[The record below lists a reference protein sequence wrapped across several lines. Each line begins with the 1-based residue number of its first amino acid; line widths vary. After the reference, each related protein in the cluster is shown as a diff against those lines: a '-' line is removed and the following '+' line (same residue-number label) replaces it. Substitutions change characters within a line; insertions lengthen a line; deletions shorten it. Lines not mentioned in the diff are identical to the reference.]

1 MEELKLNNAKN
12 SNYCEEEEIDLC
24 ANDEL
29 RLFDTSN
36 YLEKYES
43 CDDSI
48 YSTSTG
54 FPSCDGSS
62 KSSRNYNSID
72 NLCMLMGNG
81 NNGMIKPGIVVRQG
95 DECQK
100 MSNLENVN
108 IENILSS
115 KKRLINL
122 RYEWFISR
130 LMDLTMMKK
139 LLPSMSKDE
148 YNKFFLAYLSYLVLY
163 STRKP
168 FSVVKLQIQEDLSLS
183 TSVLGWI
190 DTTFLGSYAFG
201 QLIIP
206 TMFENFKVN
215 EYICISFICSAITSL
230 IFGISYNS
238 TSLLLSWFF
247 NGLFHAGVYPM
258 LVKYLIT
265 CFGVS
270 ERGRILGVWTTSQQV
285 GAMASTAFS
294 ASICLKLGWR
304 SVFYIPSIFVFLFGI
319 IVLKYLKKPK
329 NLYIYD
335 NVENKELNENNM
347 VLVVMEDSN
356 GSKEVKNETKFNGEE
371 ELEAIGIGKP
381 VKLDRVEKEEDYEE
395 FGSITEGTHQEEIEN
410 EMTKYSSNLID
421 SRSNPLL
428 ASPSNLINGE
438 LELEEEEEGGAYL
451 NRLDNLG
458 FESHQIQDMSANSSS
473 CGGSSSQL
481 LMQKSLS
488 EKENDSRADLH
499 IEDGDKFIND
509 GFCAS
514 LSIEKSEFSDHLS
527 YTSELSPT
535 KNNRKQINNKD
546 KANGSNGDFTQ
557 GPNLKENNV
566 ESNIYS
572 SFDIQNVDDVGFTE
586 KLIILL
592 KIPNIL
598 NIAISYYFIKLI
610 RYSMLFWLPYYL
622 IRELNY
628 GPSVA
633 GYSSMLFDIGGI
645 AGAISAG
652 AIADTYF
659 GGKRILVACYMS
671 IFVSLSISYFMI
683 ITKTRLN
690 LLILLGIAI
699 LGFCVSGPDSI
710 LGSTAAQDV
719 FDKSNITTKSIDSM
733 ATGIVNGLGAF
744 GAVTQ
749 GTLTAYISE
758 YYGWSALFLC
768 LLLFST
774 FSFLILIPASYTK
787 EKKSLV

>member
-1 MEELKLNNAKN
+1 MEELKLNNANN

-24 ANDEL
+24 VNDEL
-29 RLFDTSN
+29 RLFDRSN

-43 CDDSI
+43 CDDSM

-81 NNGMIKPGIVVRQG
+81 SNGVIKPGIVVRQG

-115 KKRLINL
+115 KKRMINL
-122 RYEWFISR
+122 RYEWFISK

-230 IFGISYNS
+230 IFGISYSS

-319 IVLKYLKKPK
+319 IVLKYLKKPR

-335 NVENKELNENNM
+335 NVGNKELNENNM
-347 VLVVMEDSN
+347 VLVMMEDSN
-356 GSKEVKNETKFNGEE
+356 NNKEVNNEIQFNREK

-381 VKLDRVEKEEDYEE
+381 TKIDSVEKEEDYEE
-395 FGSITEGTHQEEIEN
+395 LGSIAEGAHQEEIEN
-410 EMTKYSSNLID
+410 GMTKYSSNLLD
-421 SRSNPLL
+421 SRSNLLL
-428 ASPSNLINGE
+428 ASSSHLINGE
-438 LELEEEEEGGAYL
+438 EEEEEGEAYL
-451 NRLDNLG
+451 NELDNLG
-458 FESHQIQDMSANSSS
+458 FENHQIQDMSANSSS
-473 CGGSSSQL
+473 NSGSSSQL
-481 LMQKSLS
+481 LVQKSLS
-488 EKENDSRADLH
+488 EKENDSRTDLH
-499 IEDGDKFIND
+499 MEDGDKFIND
-509 GFCAS
+509 GFGTS

-527 YTSELSPT
+527 YISELSPT
-535 KNNRKQINNKD
+535 KKNRKQLNNKD
-546 KANGSNGDFTQ
+546 TTNSSNGDFTQ
-557 GPNLKENNV
+557 DPNLKENNV
-566 ESNIYS
+566 ENNIYS
-572 SFDIQNVDDVGFTE
+572 SFDIQNMDDVGFVE

-683 ITKTRLN
+683 ITKTGLN
-690 LLILLGIAI
+690 LPILFGIAFM
-699 LGFCVSGPDSI
+699 GFCVSGPDSI

-787 EKKSLV
+787 EQKSLV

>member
-1 MEELKLNNAKN
+1 MEELKLNNAN
-12 SNYCEEEEIDLC
+12 TSNYCEEEEIDLC
-24 ANDEL
+24 VNDEL
-29 RLFDTSN
+29 RLFDRRN

-43 CDDSI
+43 CDDSMF
-48 YSTSTG
+48 STSTS

-62 KSSRNYNSID
+62 KSSRNFNSID

-81 NNGMIKPGIVVRQG
+81 GNAMIKPGLVVGQG

-100 MSNLENVN
+100 MTNLENFN
-108 IENILSS
+108 MENIISS
-115 KKRLINL
+115 KRRLIHL
-122 RYEWFISR
+122 RYEWFISK

-148 YNKFFLAYLSYLVLY
+148 YKKFFLAYLSYLVLY

-206 TMFENFKVN
+206 TMFETFKVN
-215 EYICISFICSAITSL
+215 EYICISFICSAITSV
-230 IFGISYNS
+230 IFGISNS
-238 TSLLLSWFF
+238 PTSLLLSWFF

-285 GAMASTAFS
+285 GAMVSTAFS

-304 SVFYIPSIFVFLFGI
+304 SVFFIPSIFVFLFGLI
-319 IVLKYLKKPK
+319 ILKHLKKPR

-335 NVENKELNENNM
+335 NVGNNELSENNM
-347 VLVVMEDSN
+347 VLVMVEDSSN
-356 GSKEVKNETKFNGEE
+356 IKAVENEIKINGEE
-371 ELEAIGIGKP
+371 ELETIEIERS
-381 VKLDRVEKEEDYEE
+381 VKADIIDKGEEYGEE
-395 FGSITEGTHQEEIEN
+395 LGNTEGGTDEGNVEN
-410 EMTKYSSNLID
+410 EITKYSNLLDSGSN
-421 SRSNPLL
+421 SLL
-428 ASPSNLINGE
+428 VSPSQMINGE
-438 LELEEEEEGGAYL
+438 EEASLSG
-451 NRLDNLG
+451 LDDLG
-458 FESHQIQDMSANSSS
+458 FENCQIQDMSANSSS
-473 CGGSSSQL
+473 NGGSSSQL
-481 LMQKSLS
+481 LLQKNLS
-488 EKENDSRADLH
+488 EKENDSRTKLH
-499 IEDGDKFIND
+499 IEDGDKCTND
-509 GFCAS
+509 GFGTS
-514 LSIEKSEFSDHLS
+514 LSIEKSEFSDHIS
-527 YTSELSPT
+527 YIAELSPT
-535 KNNRKQINNKD
+535 KKNRRQLSNRDITS
-546 KANGSNGDFTQ
+546 GSSGDCTQ
-557 GPNLKENNV
+557 ASNLKENNM
-566 ESNIYS
+566 ENNIYS
-572 SFDIQNVDDVGFTE
+572 SFDIQNIDDVGFAE

-659 GGKRILVACYMS
+659 GGKRILVACYMTT
-671 IFVSLSISYFMI
+671 FVSLSILYFMI
-683 ITKTRLN
+683 ITKMGLN
-690 LLILLGIAI
+690 LLILFGIAFM
-699 LGFCVSGPDSI
+699 GFCVSGPDSI

-719 FDKSNITTKSIDSM
+719 FDKSGITTKSVDSM

-768 LLLFST
+768 LLVFST

-787 EKKSLV
+787 KQKLLV

>member
-1 MEELKLNNAKN
+1 MEELKLNNANN
-12 SNYCEEEEIDLC
+12 SNYCEEEIDLC

-29 RLFDTSN
+29 RLFDRSN

-43 CDDSI
+43 CDDSL

-62 KSSRNYNSID
+62 KSSGNYNSID

-81 NNGMIKPGIVVRQG
+81 SNSVIKPGIVVRQG

-115 KKRLINL
+115 KKRMINL
-122 RYEWFISR
+122 RYEWFISK

-230 IFGISYNS
+230 IFGISYSS

-258 LVKYLIT
+258 LVKYLIA

-335 NVENKELNENNM
+335 NVGNKELNENNM
-347 VLVVMEDSN
+347 VLVMMEDSN
-356 GSKEVKNETKFNGEE
+356 NNKEVNNEIKFNREE
-371 ELEAIGIGKP
+371 ELEAIGIRKP
-381 VKLDRVEKEEDYEE
+381 SKIDRVEKEEDYEE
-395 FGSITEGTHQEEIEN
+395 LESIAEGMHQEEIEN
-410 EMTKYSSNLID
+410 GMTKYSSNLLD

-428 ASPSNLINGE
+428 DSSSHLINGE
-438 LELEEEEEGGAYL
+438 EEEGEAYL
-451 NRLDNLG
+451 NESDNLE
-458 FESHQIQDMSANSSS
+458 FENHQIQDMSANSSS
-473 CGGSSSQL
+473 NSGSSSQL

-488 EKENDSRADLH
+488 EKENDSRTDLH
-499 IEDGDKFIND
+499 MEDGDKLIND
-509 GFCAS
+509 GFGTS

-527 YTSELSPT
+527 YISELSPT
-535 KNNRKQINNKD
+535 KKNRRQLNNKD
-546 KANGSNGDFTQ
+546 TTNGSNGDFTQ
-557 GPNLKENNV
+557 DSNLKENNV
-566 ESNIYS
+566 ENNIYS
-572 SFDIQNVDDVGFTE
+572 SFDIQNMDDVGFVE

-645 AGAISAG
+645 VGAISAG

-671 IFVSLSISYFMI
+671 IFISLSISYFMI
-683 ITKTRLN
+683 ITKTGLN
-690 LLILLGIAI
+690 LLILFGIAFM
-699 LGFCVSGPDSI
+699 GFCVSGPDSI

>member
-1 MEELKLNNAKN
+1 MEELKLNNANN

-24 ANDEL
+24 VNDEL
-29 RLFDTSN
+29 RLFDRSN

-43 CDDSI
+43 CDDSM

-81 NNGMIKPGIVVRQG
+81 SNGVIKPGIVVRQG

-115 KKRLINL
+115 KKRMINL
-122 RYEWFISR
+122 RYEWFISK

-230 IFGISYNS
+230 IFGISYSS

-319 IVLKYLKKPK
+319 IVLKYLKKPR

-335 NVENKELNENNM
+335 NVGNKELNENNM
-347 VLVVMEDSN
+347 VLVMMEDSN
-356 GSKEVKNETKFNGEE
+356 NNKEVNNEIQFNREK

-381 VKLDRVEKEEDYEE
+381 TKIDSVEKEEDYEE
-395 FGSITEGTHQEEIEN
+395 LGSIAEGAHQEEIEN
-410 EMTKYSSNLID
+410 GMTKYSSNLLD
-421 SRSNPLL
+421 SRSNLLL
-428 ASPSNLINGE
+428 ASSSHLINGE
-438 LELEEEEEGGAYL
+438 EEEEEEEGEAYL
-451 NRLDNLG
+451 NELDNLG
-458 FESHQIQDMSANSSS
+458 FENHQIQDMSANSSS
-473 CGGSSSQL
+473 NSGSSSQL
-481 LMQKSLS
+481 LVQKSLS
-488 EKENDSRADLH
+488 EKENDSRTDLH
-499 IEDGDKFIND
+499 MEDGDKFIND
-509 GFCAS
+509 GFGTS

-527 YTSELSPT
+527 YISELSPT
-535 KNNRKQINNKD
+535 KKNRKQLNNKD
-546 KANGSNGDFTQ
+546 TTNSSNGDFTQ
-557 GPNLKENNV
+557 DPNLKENNV
-566 ESNIYS
+566 ENNIYS
-572 SFDIQNVDDVGFTE
+572 SFDIQNMDDVGFVE

-683 ITKTRLN
+683 ITKTGLN
-690 LLILLGIAI
+690 LPILFGIAFM
-699 LGFCVSGPDSI
+699 GFCVSGPDSI

-787 EKKSLV
+787 EQKSLV